1 MTSSRSDPGAAV
13 LTAMVCAGAVSAQF
27 IAGKATRDA
36 LYLGSLDITSLPTI
50 VIATAAFS
58 ILLVMVSSQVLRR
71 ISPAIVI
78 PLAFAVNA
86 VLLLVEWSLA
96 ETQPAWIARAVY
108 LQVSGL
114 GPMLGSGFWLI
125 ATDLFDPRTAR
136 KHFGQIAG
144 VGTLS
149 GLAGALIAERVAAVY
164 GVTAML
170 PVLALLSL
178 VCGWQIRRLARRGA
192 SLRPSTGTDDRGGAP
207 ATGRMDEA
215 TDLIAAS
222 PQLGLRALS
231 KVTYLRN
238 LAMLVV
244 LGTIGAALADYV
256 FKVRAVEAFGNG
268 DALLRFFAIYYA
280 ATSLL
285 AFVIQTTSSS
295 VALEKLGL
303 AVTASTPSTALA
315 VTGIAAMAVP
325 GIEGVLVARG
335 SEAVFRGSLFRT
347 GYELFFTPIPSTEKR
362 AAKSIIDVG
371 FDRLGDAIGGGLVT
385 LLILLPASQQA
396 KAILAAAVAC
406 SLAALVVASRLN
418 RGYIETLERSLIDR
432 AVELDLDDVEDIT
445 TRTAVLRT
453 LQTSQFTM
461 RPPRPAAEQSSGSH
475 SVALADP
482 EIRKILA
489 LRSRDRARVLAVLR
503 DDEELTATLTPHAIP
518 LLAWDPVAEDA
529 ARALR
534 RIVEPRVGALTD
546 ALLDP
551 NQPFA
556 IRRRLARVFGTGV
569 SQRAADALMLGLED
583 LRFEVR
589 FQCGRS
595 LAGLIAKNAMLRID
609 ARRVFDVVR
618 REVAVGRPVWESHR
632 LLDGVVEEEN
642 KPFVDE
648 FLKDRTSQSLGHVF
662 TLLSLVLPAQPLQI
676 AYRGL
681 HTSDPVLRGTALE
694 YLEGVLPP
702 DIRDRLWP
710 FLGDSPAPP
719 PGRTR
724 SREEILAD
732 LLRSNESIV
741 LNLEELRRRAATG
754 SGSP

>member
-1 MTSSRSDPGAAV
+1 MSTSRPDPGAAV
-13 LTAMVCAGAVSAQF
+13 LTAMLCAGAVSAQF

-36 LYLGSLDITSLPTI
+36 LYLGSLEITSLPTI

-58 ILLVMVSSQVLRR
+58 ILLVMLSSRLLRQV
-71 ISPAIVI
+71 SPATVV

-86 VLLLVEWSLA
+86 ALLLIEWSLA
-96 ETQPAWIARAVY
+96 STQPEWIARAVY

-149 GLAGALIAERVAAVY
+149 GLLGALIAERVAAVY

-170 PVLALLSL
+170 PVLAVLSL
-178 VCGWQIRRLARRGA
+178 VCGWQIRRLARQA
-192 SLRPSTGTDDRGGAP
+192 AVLRPSPHDIDLGAVP
-207 ATGRMDEA
+207 ATRMDEA
-215 TDLIAAS
+215 TDLIVAS
-222 PQLGLRALS
+222 PQRGLRALS

-303 AVTASTPSTALA
+303 AVTASTPSIALA
-315 VTGIAAMAVP
+315 TTGLAAIAVP

-335 SEAVFRGSLFRT
+335 GEAVFRGSLFRT

-371 FDRLGDAIGGGLVT
+371 FDRLGDAIGGSLIT
-385 LLILLPASQQA
+385 LMILLPLAQQA
-396 KAILAAAVAC
+396 NAILAGAVLC
-406 SLAALVVASRLN
+406 SVAALVVASRLN

-453 LQTSQFTM
+453 LQTSQIL
-461 RPPRPAAEQSSGSH
+461 PRAPRTTADQSSGSH

-503 DDEELTATLTPHAIP
+503 DDEELTATLAPHVVP

-534 RIVEPRVGALTD
+534 RIVEPRVGTLTD

-569 SQRAADALMLGLED
+569 SQRTADALMLGLED

-595 LAGLIAKNAMLRID
+595 LAGLVAKNAMLRID
-609 ARRVFDVVR
+609 APRVFDVVR

-632 LLDGVVEEEN
+632 LLDGVVEEDN

-662 TLLSLVLPAQPLQI
+662 TLLSLVLPTQPLQI

-710 FLGDSPAPP
+710 FLGDNPAPVSGP
-719 PGRTR
+719 AR